1 MGVVQKS
8 SMCSQLYLL
17 FLFVTSTYVETK
29 IYLVETGLR
38 NEKAMEE
45 AGEDYVDIS
54 YDEADYSTEE
64 FKELEKDLLPSKNK
78 KAKEGN
84 DYANTKKKNKKKK
97 GKEIKKGKEDKEN
110 KKKEKE
116 QLKKTS

>member
-1 MGVVQKS
+1 MGPFVQKS
-8 SMCSQLYLL
+8 SMRSQLYLL
-17 FLFVTSTYVETK
+17 FLYVTSTYIETK

-97 GKEIKKGKEDKEN
+97 GKQIKKGKEDKEN
-110 KKKEKE
+110 KEKEKE
-116 QLKKTS
+116 QIK